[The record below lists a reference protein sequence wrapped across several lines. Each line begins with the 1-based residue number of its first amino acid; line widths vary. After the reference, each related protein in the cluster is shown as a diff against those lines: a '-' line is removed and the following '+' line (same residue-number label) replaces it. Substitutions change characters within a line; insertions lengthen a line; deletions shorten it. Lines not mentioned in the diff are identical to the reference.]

1 MYKNQALYYK
11 RHKEDINRKSKEY
24 YQLHRKEILQSRKE
38 HYILKKR
45 SSVLIEDN

>member
-11 RHKEDINRKSKEY
+11 RHKQEINRKSKEY

-38 HYILKKR
+38 QYLKDLPRLKID
-45 SSVLIEDN
+45 LK